1 VLRAQPAEGQ
11 TALVLGCGTIGLLTI
26 AALRRLFPRVS
37 IVASARYA
45 HQERL
50 ALSLGA
56 DVAWGRGAN
65 LYQET
70 CRLTGAQLLRPEL
83 GKPVVTGG
91 VDLVF
96 DCVGSG
102 STVDD
107 ALRLCRSQGTVA
119 LVGMPAALNG
129 VDGTPLWYKELR
141 LQGAYTY
148 GIEEYGGERLP
159 TFALA
164 ERLLLADL
172 DLFTP
177 LVGARFA
184 LADYRAAIES
194 ALHTGRSGVVK
205 TAFVFEA

>member
-1 VLRAQPAEGQ
+1 QPAEGQ

-26 AALRRLFPRVS
+26 AALRRLFPRIS

-56 DVAWGRGAN
+56 DVVWGRTAN

-83 GKPVVTGG
+83 GKPVVIGG
-91 VDLVF
+91 MDLVF
-96 DCVGSG
+96 DCVGSS

-119 LVGMPAALNG
+119 LVGMPAELNR

-141 LQGAYTY
+141 LQGA
-148 GIEEYGGERLP
+148 
-159 TFALA
+159 
-164 ERLLLADL
+164 
-172 DLFTP
+172 
-177 LVGARFA
+177 
-184 LADYRAAIES
+184 
-194 ALHTGRSGVVK
+194 
-205 TAFVFEA
+205 